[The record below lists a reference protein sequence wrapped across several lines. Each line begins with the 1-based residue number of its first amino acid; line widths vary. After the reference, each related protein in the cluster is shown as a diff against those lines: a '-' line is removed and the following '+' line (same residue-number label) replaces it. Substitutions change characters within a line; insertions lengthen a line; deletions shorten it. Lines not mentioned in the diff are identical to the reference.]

1 MWGIFSQI
9 GPRVSKFLLKSE
21 LSLICVNVYKKLC
34 DWLCRSL
41 SIQSASSSYNFSG
54 RKMARAPQ
62 SLRVEQSPTISV
74 YIDRHSHVTENM
86 AKESK
91 RAVIAKILNDHN
103 GDCFA
108 SEDVAGVVSDY
119 FTCESSVAGS
129 DCELEWDSDD
139 FENVEEDEY
148 RQPPPDPCDC
158 IGLSV

>member
-1 MWGIFSQI
+1 MWGIFNQI

-34 DWLCRSL
+34 DWLWRSL
-41 SIQSASSSYNFSG
+41 SIQSASSTYHCSG
-54 RKMARAPQ
+54 RNMARAPQ
-62 SLRVEQSPTISV
+62 AIHCEQSPIISV
-74 YIDRHSHVTENM
+74 YIDRHSHVTGNM

>member
-1 MWGIFSQI
+1 M
-9 GPRVSKFLLKSE
+9 PH
-21 LSLICVNVYKKLC
+21 KK
-34 DWLCRSL
+34 
-41 SIQSASSSYNFSG
+41 
-54 RKMARAPQ
+54 RAPQ
-62 SLRVEQSPTISV
+62 SIRCEQSPTISV